1 MGKDLYPRFK
11 CPLCG
16 WMAHLSM
23 LEKAPHKIEIIGTQ
37 FGGFQEISYHRMWG
51 GKKQYKAFL
60 REKVKELAE
69 CLGMQIVG
77 DEEYE
82 EDEDELFEEV
92 LEPEVRRKAG
102 VAREVMEDEG
112 DRELELNEIE
122 ATETPSVFVPTTHS
136 STKVGPGGSVVRELA
151 SFFLHFAPTSSNP
164 VSHVTNTDSEFVDM
178 PRKGRRD
185 KNG

>member
-1 MGKDLYPRFK
+1 MGRDLYPRFK

-23 LEKAPHKIEIIGTQ
+23 LEKAPHKIEIVGTQ

-60 REKVKELAE
+60 REKVKELAAR
-69 CLGMQIVG
+69 LGMQIVG
-77 DEEYE
+77 DDEYE
-82 EDEDELFEEV
+82 EDEDELLEEV
-92 LEPEVRRKAG
+92 LEPEVRRKTG
-102 VAREVMEDEG
+102 VAREVMEDEE
-112 DRELELNEIE
+112 DQELELDEIE

-136 STKVGPGGSVVRELA
+136 STKVGPAIRELA
-151 SFFLHFAPTSSNP
+151 SLFLRSTPTSSNP
-164 VSHVTNTDSEFVDM
+164 VSHVTNTDSEFVDI

-185 KNG
+185 KSG